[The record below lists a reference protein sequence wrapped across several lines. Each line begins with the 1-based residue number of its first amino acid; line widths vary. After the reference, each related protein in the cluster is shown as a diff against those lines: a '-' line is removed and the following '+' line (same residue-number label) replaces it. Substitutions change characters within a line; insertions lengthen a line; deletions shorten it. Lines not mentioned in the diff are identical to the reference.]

1 MGIKRLVDIEFWE
14 DPRIIDRFSIED
26 RYFYLYLLTNPNT
39 TQLGIYSLPI
49 KTISDKTG
57 FTREVVLTLLE
68 RFEEVLNMIRYNHE
82 TQEISV
88 IESLRSSIIKGGVAV
103 ERLLEKELTKI
114 KSTKLIQMTLDHNR
128 RYFDISGKAFD
139 RKVRDL
145 LQKEIEVRKNYC
157 ERQQVFDS
165 QINNEN
171 EYQKDKEKKDDIK
184 NESKNQKDHNSL
196 NLSVIDQLR
205 EDAAAFHDSVV
216 NNPEIPIDE
225 DLIEPFLEFC
235 KIKGLH
241 FTRAELTSYCN
252 WLRKFD
258 LEMVREAVLRSIDK
272 KDIFSYSMKILW
284 NWKNLGLKTLFH
296 VNEYDEGYYKD

>member
-68 RFEEVLNMIRYNHE
+68 RFEKVLNMIRYNHE

-171 EYQKDKEKKDDIK
+171 EDQKDKEKKDDIK
-184 NESKNQKDHNSL
+184 NERKNQKDHNSL
-196 NLSVIDQLR
+196 SLSVIDQLR

-216 NNPEIPIDE
+216 NNPELPIDE
-225 DLIEPFLEFC
+225 ELIEPFLEFC
-235 KIKGLH
+235 KIRGLH
-241 FTRAELTSYCN
+241 FTRAELMSYCN

-296 VNEYDEGYYKD
+296 VNEYDESYYTD